1 MIRRTLLTLLFALI
15 AAVAAARTWSV
26 DEVPDV
32 QRADRTRYV
41 SDPDGILSPRTE
53 ARIDSLCGT
62 LRRAGLAEVAVV
74 ALDDIRGG
82 DAFSFAVEL
91 FRRWGVGRA
100 GDDNGLGILLIRDLR
115 EIRFVTGGGLEG
127 VLPDA
132 LCKRIQTERML
143 PAFRRGD
150 YDAGMQAGVEAVA
163 EVLVDGGER
172 FGSETEEDLP
182 LWIPLAGM
190 SLFFG
195 IVLLIL
201 WATTRRQRRC
211 PSCGKHTLR
220 PDGQRQVE
228 LTRRYRT
235 LEYVFRCTNCGHR
248 VYRRVRHPR
257 DNGFGGGGGPF
268 IGGMGGFGGFG
279 GFGGGS
285 MGGGFGGGSFGGG
298 GAGSKW

>member
-1 MIRRTLLTLLFALI
+1 MIRRALLTLLLALT

-26 DEVPDV
+26 GEVPDV
-32 QRADRTRYV
+32 QRADRTRYL
-41 SDPDGILSPRTE
+41 SDPDGILSPRTG
-53 ARIDSLCGT
+53 AHIDSLCGA

-100 GDDNGLGILLIRDLR
+100 GDDNGLGILLVRDLR

-150 YDAGMQAGVEAVA
+150 YDAGMTAGVEAVA

-172 FGSETEEDLP
+172 FGTETGEELP
-182 LWIPLAGM
+182 LWIPLAGTT
-190 SLFFG
+190 LFFG
-195 IVLLIL
+195 AVLLML
-201 WATTRRQRRC
+201 WATARRQRRC

-228 LTRRYRT
+228 LTRLYRT
-235 LEYVFRCTNCGHR
+235 TEYTFRCSRCGHTLH
-248 VYRRVRHPR
+248 RRVRRPR
-257 DNGFGGGGGPF
+257 DNGFGGPF
-268 IGGMGGFGGFG
+268 IGGMGGGLG

-298 GAGSKW
+298 GAGSRW